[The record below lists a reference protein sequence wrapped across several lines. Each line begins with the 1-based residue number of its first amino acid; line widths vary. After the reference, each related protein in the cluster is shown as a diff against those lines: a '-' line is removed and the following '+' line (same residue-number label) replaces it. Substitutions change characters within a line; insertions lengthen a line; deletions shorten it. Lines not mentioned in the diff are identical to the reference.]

1 MFSTVVVATSS
12 DKELAVV
19 IAGNIVEARVCRHPP
34 STASSCVCVCACV
47 CVHVVFFL
55 LSRFRVFAVRE
66 VLRGV
71 APSFCTREV
80 FRITLVAAV
89 ECRQ

>member
-47 CVHVVFFL
+47 CVHVVFF
-55 LSRFRVFAVRE
+55 FAFKIPGFCGKGSTTWSGSKF
-66 VLRGV
+66 LHQG
-71 APSFCTREV
+71 SF
-80 FRITLVAAV
+80 
-89 ECRQ
+89 